1 MLKWV
6 FFSTFAAI
14 LGIAIY
20 LFFYLGGYKTVTISE
35 ISYPELRAVYRIHRG
50 AYHKVGPVI
59 EEVEKWAQ
67 RNNVLCHKTF
77 GEYLDNPSKV
87 EESRLRSNVGC
98 LVDRK
103 IDPLP
108 KDYFYRVFNPQLVVK
123 AEFQGAPSIGP
134 FKVYP
139 AVSKYLLEKRLKSSA
154 PPIEI
159 YQTLPDGSFLTEFIF
174 ALDTLANEK

>member
-14 LGIAIY
+14 FGLAIY
-20 LFFYLGGYKTVTISE
+20 LFFYLGGYKTVKISE
-35 ISYPELRAVYRIHRG
+35 IIYPEFQAIYRVHRG

-59 EEVEKWAQ
+59 EEVENWAH
-67 RNNVLCHKTF
+67 RNNVLCKRTF
-77 GEYLDNPSKV
+77 GEYLDDPGKV
-87 EESRLRSNVGC
+87 DETRLRSNLGC

-108 KDYFYRVFNPQLVVK
+108 KDYFYRVFSPHLVVK

-139 AVSKYLLEKRLKSSA
+139 AVTKYLLAKRLKSSA

-159 YQTLPDGSFLTEFIF
+159 YQSLPDGSFLTEFIF